1 MNKPAKTIIQ
11 HEGEKAMAT
20 PNTALSISGTQVE
33 LQQYASRL
41 KLAMRGGDKLT
52 GPEAL
57 ALAQIALVTHLD
69 PFVGEIWYIP
79 GKGPMIG
86 IAGARR
92 LWNEKSAAGGGFSF
106 VDIQPCSPSDAGA
119 TETDVVAAF
128 RAVAHDSGSTREYM
142 KLFQETLTMLRE
154 AKADDPLTIAKE
166 ICGPKPQW
174 IGYGYSTKSETSRM
188 NKMQLARKRAEADAL
203 KKCIIVPFGADIAD
217 ADQAPQYVEG
227 TVVTAQP
234 TEEPTAITY
243 DEAKQI
249 VIKVQGGEKFMG
261 ELTAEQLQYIIDNS
275 QNTQNVDAARVVLK
289 HDFSMESAA

>member
-20 PNTALSISGTQVE
+20 PNTALSISGTQAE

-128 RAVAHDSGSTREYM
+128 RAVAHDSGATREYM

-227 TVVTAQP
+227 TVVTTHPA
-234 TEEPTAITY
+234 EEPAAITY

-249 VIKVQGGEKFMG
+249 VIKVHGGEKFMG

-275 QNTQNVDAARVVLK
+275 QNAQNVDAARVVLK